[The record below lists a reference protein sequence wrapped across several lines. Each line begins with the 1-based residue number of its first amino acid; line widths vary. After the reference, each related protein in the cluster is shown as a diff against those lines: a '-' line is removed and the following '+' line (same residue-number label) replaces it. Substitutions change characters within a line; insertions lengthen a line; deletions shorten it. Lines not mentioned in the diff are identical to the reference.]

1 MVGHMY
7 AFEPTNFR
15 YTATPI
21 QIKYKCQNLILF
33 VAGFVGVGI
42 LFRRFK
48 PFSIHLAYKSWGVVP
63 PVSVLASVAHHADK
77 NKRMPRSWNALNLNQ
92 QRSQGICLCS
102 FQGKG
107 IGKGSIP
114 RVNVAVPWQN
124 DGALESQI
132 QPQVAHWT
140 VMVQITWGKFGRNGG
155 LPLKDLANLRREN
168 QATIYDP

>member
-48 PFSIHLAYKSWGVVP
+48 PFSIHLAYKSWGVVT
-63 PVSVLASVAHHADK
+63 PVSVLASIAYHADM
-77 NKRMPRSWNALNLNQ
+77 NKLMPRS
-92 QRSQGICLCS
+92 
-102 FQGKG
+102 
-107 IGKGSIP
+107 
-114 RVNVAVPWQN
+114 
-124 DGALESQI
+124 
-132 QPQVAHWT
+132 
-140 VMVQITWGKFGRNGG
+140 
-155 LPLKDLANLRREN
+155 
-168 QATIYDP
+168 